1 MPAAPLA
8 GATLFVQVECVRG
21 GGHRK
26 FRLLRRV
33 FVKLTIYQGLSE

>member
-21 GGHRK
+21 AIGSFG
-26 FRLLRRV
+26 
-33 FVKLTIYQGLSE
+33 YSEEFS